1 MTVLPEEALHLEALV
16 ALAAGDR
23 ARAEP
28 LLRELA
34 RGRFASLAAAAERH
48 LAEP

>member
-1 MTVLPEEALHLEALV
+1 MKPLI

-34 RGRFASLAAAAERH
+34 RGRFAPLAAAAERH
-48 LAEP
+48 LAEL